1 MSQRNK
7 RDPACILIFPSGGV
21 WIRAALMLVLTV
33 AWTGCQSPSQYTSPR
48 VTGRVL
54 DEQTRQPIK
63 DVQVSRVSGN
73 RAEMDPPKGAERL
86 DQTPF
91 VVTGADGEFAL
102 GSVRDLAFMRRMQW
116 YSVTLSFTRRGY
128 QRLVTTYSRSS
139 STNTSA
145 GEPLVEAGDVLL
157 KPLAR

>member
-1 MSQRNK
+1 MMKLRSCYLL
-7 RDPACILIFPSGGV
+7 AVLVFSFIG
-21 WIRAALMLVLTV
+21 WI
-33 AWTGCQSPSQYTSPR
+33 GCQSPSQYTSPR

-91 VVTGADGEFAL
+91 VVTGAGGEFAL
-102 GSVRDLAFMRRMQW
+102 GSVRDLAFIRRMQW
-116 YSVTLSFTRRGY
+116 YSVTLSFSHRGY
-128 QRLVTTYSRSS
+128 QRLVTSYSRSN